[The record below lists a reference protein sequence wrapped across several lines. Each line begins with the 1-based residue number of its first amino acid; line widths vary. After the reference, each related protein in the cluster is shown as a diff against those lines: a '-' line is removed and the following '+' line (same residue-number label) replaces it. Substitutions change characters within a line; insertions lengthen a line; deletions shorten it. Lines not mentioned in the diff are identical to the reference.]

1 MKFLHT
7 GDWHLGKT
15 FYEKSLLEDQQYF
28 LEQLEKE
35 LFTAEQ
41 KKVPYDALIVSG
53 DIYDRA
59 IPPSEAV
66 TLFSKFL
73 TKMNREFPELHMFF
87 LSGNHDS
94 AERLSFA
101 EKILESQNIH
111 FCTSC
116 SSITVP
122 VLVKNC
128 AVYQLPFLTV
138 NCVKNTETGS
148 SLFDSPLR
156 SQQDL
161 LDEAVKQIIEVHKEK
176 YSSYIPLLSAH
187 LFVTGAKPNST
198 ADGTQAFLTQGTADE
213 VSIKTLAPFAYT
225 ALGHLHSYQKCGG
238 EKETV
243 NAYYSGSPLSYTF
256 GEVNDEKY
264 FLSVEIPEETDASSL
279 QNISSQNSLQSCR
292 IEKIKVKPLHKCE
305 RITDSFETILE
316 SDKYDSLKDCY
327 IQIICTDS
335 TPVTNPVALLQKKF
349 PYILSFTYSEKKA
362 GTKSSNIEERRKL
375 INSGKDSIK
384 NIFKT
389 FLKDIYGEE
398 IFNEENTAKETELF
412 EKTAKLAAGGEK

>member
-15 FYEKSLLEDQQYF
+15 FYERSLLEDQKYF

-35 LFTAEQ
+35 IENAA
-41 KKVPYDALIVSG
+41 KKNEPYDALIVSG

-73 TKMNREFPELHMFF
+73 TKINRTFPELHMFF

-111 FCTSC
+111 FCTDC
-116 SSITVP
+116 SSLTEP

-128 AVYQLPFLTV
+128 AIYQLPFLTV
-138 NCVKNTETGS
+138 NCVKKSSVET

-161 LDEAVKQIIEVHKEK
+161 LDEAVKQISEVHKGK

-198 ADGTQAFLTQGTADE
+198 ADGSQAFLTQGTADE
-213 VSIKTLAPFAYT
+213 VSVKTLSPFAYT

-238 EKETV
+238 EKEKID
-243 NAYYSGSPLSYTF
+243 AYYSGSPLSYTF
-256 GEVNDEKY
+256 GEVNDDKY
-264 FLSVEIPEETDASSL
+264 FLSVEIPDSASSPDES
-279 QNISSQNSLQSCR
+279 ISLK
-292 IEKIKVKPLHKCE
+292 IDKIKVKPLHKCE
-305 RITDSFETILE
+305 KITDSFETILE
-316 SDKYDSLKDCY
+316 SAKYESLKDCY

-375 INSGKDSIK
+375 INSGTNSLQD
-384 NIFKT
+384 IFKT

-398 IFNEENTAKETELF
+398 IFNEGNTAKETELF
-412 EKTAKLAAGGEK
+412 EQTAKLAAGGEK